1 MKLCTIDP
9 GFHTGYYISTID
21 NMRCTMKYVTSG
33 TINTTAEYTVQKI
46 SDITEQLKKRTK
58 KHIINIVLIEGVEFR
73 QGNLTSHTSHV
84 RGNVHEL
91 AYLIGAIL
99 NTLYSSCRYI
109 EIVKPQDWKGNM
121 PKNVLT
127 YRVERALESMPGWK
141 KKRTSQHER
150 DAIGIALAYMDMLTI
165 KRAKK

>member
-1 MKLCTIDP
+1 
-9 GFHTGYYISTID
+9 
-21 NMRCTMKYVTSG
+21 MKYITSG

-46 SDITEQLKKRTK
+46 SDITEQIEKKTK
-58 KHIINIVLIEGVEFR
+58 KHAIDIVLIEGVEFR

-91 AYLIGAIL
+91 AYLIGAIFYV
-99 NTLYSSCRYI
+99 LYSPYRYI

-127 YRVERALESMPGWK
+127 YRVERALKNMSGWK
-141 KKRTSQHER
+141 EKRTSQHER

-165 KRAKK
+165 KKVKK

>member
-1 MKLCTIDP
+1 MKKTIK
-9 GFHTGYYISTID
+9 YI
-21 NMRCTMKYVTSG
+21 TSG

-46 SDITEQLKKRTK
+46 SDITEQIEKKTK
-58 KHIINIVLIEGVEFR
+58 KHAIDIVLIEGVEFR

-91 AYLIGAIL
+91 AYLIGAIF
-99 NTLYSSCRYI
+99 NTLYSPCRYI

-127 YRVERALESMPGWK
+127 YRVERALENMPGWK
-141 KKRTSQHER
+141 EKRTSQHER
-150 DAIGIALAYMDMLTI
+150 DAIGITLAYMDMLTI
-165 KRAKK
+165 KKVKK